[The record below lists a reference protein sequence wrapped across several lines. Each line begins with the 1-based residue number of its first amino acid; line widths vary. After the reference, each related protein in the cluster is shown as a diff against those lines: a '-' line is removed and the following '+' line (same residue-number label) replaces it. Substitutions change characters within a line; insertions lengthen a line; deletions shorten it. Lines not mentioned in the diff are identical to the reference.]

1 MLFSYFVSVVVFPL
15 QYLPHF
21 IKKKKKREEKQT
33 KTMAGK
39 EPFTSSFS
47 TEIPVLMTRQRGL
60 AVMRRLQAEKK
71 DLLDN

>member
-1 MLFSYFVSVVVFPL
+1 
-15 QYLPHF
+15 
-21 IKKKKKREEKQT
+21 
-33 KTMAGK
+33 MAGK